1 MAARGG
7 NWRGDWRVAV
17 RLQIARGKK
26 TVLDER
32 AADLL
37 SALDHMGSVTL
48 AARSIGISY
57 RHAWLLLQEANAAAG
72 QALTESA
79 VGGQRGGGTRLTEA
93 GRAAIRVFSELQSA
107 VRKSAAKTLQTVLTA
122 RSNQAA
128 PLHLF
133 AAVSLQEAIGE
144 LLAEFSLLSP
154 TVSVQSIFGASNAL
168 ADQILS
174 GSAADVFV
182 SASGEEID
190 QLSHAGMV
198 RRGSRRVLARNSLT
212 IVATKDF
219 TAVVRKAADLPS
231 SGAERFIVADPAC
244 PLGHC
249 TAQYLE
255 SIGIDDLLRPRLLKV
270 DNSRA
275 VVSAL
280 RDRRRAVGIIFGSDL
295 TNAPRLQTLFR
306 VPLGKASSS
315 YEGAVLSNSNLPKQA
330 RALLDFL
337 ASKEARACFRRCGF
351 AM

>member
-32 AADLL
+32 TADLL
-37 SALDHMGSVTL
+37 SALEHTGSVTL

-57 RHAWLLLQEANAAAG
+57 RHAWLLLQEANAAAT

-79 VGGQRGGGTRLTEA
+79 VGGQRGGGTCLTET
-93 GRAAIRVFSELQSA
+93 GRAAIRVFSELQTA
-107 VRKSAAKTLQTVLTA
+107 VRKSAAKTLQTVLAAQSNRATA
-122 RSNQAA
+122 
-128 PLHLF
+128 LHLF

-144 LLAEFSLLSP
+144 FLAEYSLISP
-154 TVSVQSIFGASNAL
+154 TVSIQSIFGASNAL

-182 SASGEEID
+182 SASGDEID
-190 QLSHAGMV
+190 QLTNAGMV
-198 RRGSRRVLARNSLT
+198 RRGSRRVLARNSLA

-219 TAVVRKAADLPS
+219 AGAVRKAADLPN
-231 SGAERFIVADPAC
+231 SGAERFVVADPAC

-249 TAQYLE
+249 TAEYLQ
-255 SIGIDDLLRPRLLKV
+255 SAGIEDMLRPKLIKV

-275 VVSAL
+275 VLSAL
-280 RDRRRAVGIIFGSDL
+280 RDRRCAVGIIFGSDVA
-295 TNAPRLQTLFR
+295 NAPRLQTLFR

-315 YEGAVLSNSNLPKQA
+315 YEGAVLSNSNSPKQA

-351 AM
+351 AT